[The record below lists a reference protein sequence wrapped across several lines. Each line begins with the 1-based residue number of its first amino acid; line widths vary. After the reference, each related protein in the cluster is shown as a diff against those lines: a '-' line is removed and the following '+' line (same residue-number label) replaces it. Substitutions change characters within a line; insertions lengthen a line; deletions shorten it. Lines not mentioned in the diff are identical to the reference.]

1 MKPVGSFIA
10 YNSDKEVDSEVPA
23 RGAAMER
30 SYRYMSDPSLINHA
44 QTEQHASKQETQI
57 SDELVTTRPW
67 LRNYEEGVPVQLAI
81 PDRPLTWLLDNA
93 ARRYP
98 NNTAIIYYN
107 HKITYAQ
114 LSTLANRFA
123 IGLQKI
129 GVKKGDRVAL
139 ALPNIP
145 QYPIAFY
152 GALRAGAVVVP
163 TNPLYTERELAHQLN
178 DAGATALVMLDSFY
192 PLARNIRTQTKVEHV
207 IVTDPADFLPPLLRI
222 LYPLSQRG
230 VKVPEPKLSE
240 KELKSDPTLHTV
252 KSFLS
257 AHKGSV
263 AAFNLPVPVSSTD
276 LAALQY
282 TGGTTGLAKGAM
294 LTHRNI
300 LANAMQTR
308 YWAPAAR
315 DGKEVALCVAP
326 FFHVYGLTVGMN
338 FSILAGAAM
347 ILLPRFKTK
356 DVLSA
361 IRRYKPTLFPGIPTM
376 YIAIMREADKD
387 HAQLQ
392 SIKYC
397 ISGAAP
403 LPAKV
408 QEDFEK
414 MAGATL
420 VEGYGLSE
428 ASPVTHCNPLTE
440 KRRNGSIGLP
450 LPDVEA
456 IIGNRQTGEQVPIGE
471 VGELLVKG
479 PNIMQGYWKRED
491 ESNAIFVNGWM
502 RTGDIGKMD
511 EEGYFY
517 IIERAKDMIIAGGFN
532 IYPRE
537 VEEVLFH
544 YPDIAEAAVAGIP
557 DEYRGETVAAFIV
570 LKPGVA
576 ASEETRKAIVAFC
589 KKELASYKVP
599 KVIEFRETLPKSII
613 GKILRRELRAAK

>member
-1 MKPVGSFIA
+1 
-10 YNSDKEVDSEVPA
+10 
-23 RGAAMER
+23 
-30 SYRYMSDPSLINHA
+30 MSDPSLMKNA
-44 QTEQHASKQETQI
+44 QTEQHVSNI
-57 SDELVTTRPW
+57 SNELLVTRPW
-67 LRNYEEGVPVQLAI
+67 LRNYEEGVPVQLDI

-93 ARRYP
+93 ARHYP
-98 NNTAIIYYN
+98 NNTAIIYYG

-114 LSTLANRFA
+114 LSTFANRFA

-129 GVKKGDRVAL
+129 GVKKGDRVAI

-145 QYPIAFY
+145 QYLLAFF

-163 TNPLYTERELAHQLN
+163 TNPLYTERELSHQLN
-178 DAGATALVMLDSFY
+178 DSGSTVIVMLDSFY
-192 PLARNIRTQTKVEHV
+192 PLVRNIRAQTALEHV
-207 IVTDPADFLPPLLRI
+207 IVTSPADFLPPLLRT

-252 KSFLS
+252 QSFLS

-263 AAFNLPVPVSSTD
+263 TAFNLPVPVTGAD

-308 YWAPAAR
+308 YWTPKAR
-315 DGKEVALCVAP
+315 EGKEISLCVAP
-326 FFHVYGLTVGMN
+326 FFHAYGLTVGMN
-338 FSILAGAAM
+338 LSILAAATM
-347 ILLPRFKTK
+347 ILVPRFKTK

-376 YIAIMREADKD
+376 YIAIMREAGDQ

-428 ASPVTHCNPLTE
+428 ASPVTHCNPLTD

-456 IIGNRQTGEQVPIGE
+456 IIISPQTGEQVAVGE
-471 VGELLVKG
+471 VGEILVKG

-491 ESNAIFVNGWM
+491 ETKAIFYKGWM

-517 IIERAKDMIIAGGFN
+517 VVERAKDMIIAGGFN

-537 VEEVLFH
+537 VEEVLFQQ
-544 YPDIAEAAVAGIP
+544 PDIAEAAVIGVP

-570 LKPGVA
+570 LKPGVKP
-576 ASEETRKAIVAFC
+576 SEETRKAIVAFC
-589 KKELASYKVP
+589 KQNLASYKVP
-599 KVIEFRETLPKSII
+599 KVIEFRENLPKSII
-613 GKILRRELRAAK
+613 GKILRRELRVAK